1 MSFGRKLL
9 QGSGVLLLANILAKV
24 LSLLTLPYLT
34 TQLSPQIYGEAAL
47 VSTLIS
53 LLSVIALAGMDMS
66 YSRAFLGTE
75 GANTEQVEVL
85 IWRQGMVHSLLAGA
99 VGALLWYVYALRHAE
114 LHSQFA
120 ILVGLGVSGSL
131 LSSLAQTRARL
142 QSRYNRLALA
152 VFFSAALSYGVMLWL
167 AGSAEVS
174 EYALVSGYV
183 AVYLLLIIM
192 LGVPV
197 SGWFRNKSEA
207 MDTAAAKSILM
218 VGLPGIITAPAYWV
232 ISSADR
238 WFLNAYADIATVGVY
253 AVAVSIGTVGMML
266 NNAVLSAWVPE
277 IVREYETN
285 TEQAHVAIGS
295 VQSLIIVGYALVWLW
310 VCVLA
315 PDLIALLV
323 DIRFHGAVQFVP
335 WLAAGVFFYGCNHLF
350 NSSML
355 LKRKMHITAAIWILA
370 LAWSLVGNYL
380 FVRTYGAEAA
390 AIVQAFAFAIAAL
403 FMAVLAYRSYATNWL
418 TLTLCVKLLAIASM
432 AYLATFLPQ
441 LPLVA
446 GLLAKLLFLA
456 VFSLVLAAWCL
467 PKHYTKLKKA
477 IKKKVAIKEA
487 AAPCE

>member
-9 QGSGVLLLANILAKV
+9 QGSGVLLLANILAKA

-66 YSRAFLGTE
+66 YSRAFFGTE
-75 GANTEQVEVL
+75 GANTEQVEAL
-85 IWRQGMVHSLLAGA
+85 IWRQGMVNALLAGA

-131 LSSLAQTRARL
+131 LSALAQTRARL

-152 VFFSAALSYGVMLWL
+152 VFFSATLSYGVMLWL

-183 AVYLLLIIM
+183 AVYLLLVIM
-192 LGVPV
+192 LGMPV

-207 MDTAAAKSILM
+207 MEPAAAKSILM

-238 WFLNAYADIATVGVY
+238 WFLNTYADIATVGVY
-253 AVAVSIGTVGMML
+253 AVAVSIGTVGIML
-266 NNAVLSAWVPE
+266 NNAVHSAWVPE

-285 TEQAHVAIGS
+285 TEQAHVVIGA

-323 DIRFHGAVQFVP
+323 DIRFYGAVQFVP

-355 LKRKMHITAAIWILA
+355 LKRKMNITAAIWILTFA
-370 LAWSLVGNYL
+370 GSLVGNYL
-380 FVRTYGAEAA
+380 LVPIYGAQAA
-390 AIVQAFAFAIAAL
+390 AIVQAFAFALAAL
-403 FMAVLAYRSYATNWL
+403 LMSFLAYRNYPTSWLTLSLVLKVMAVL
-418 TLTLCVKLLAIASM
+418 LCFYMINEIPKL
-432 AYLATFLPQ
+432 
-441 LPLVA
+441 
-446 GLLAKLLFLA
+446 GLLVSFVLKSVILA
-456 VFSLVLAAWCL
+456 FFTFVIGYWCL
-467 PKHYTKLKKA
+467 LDKDASITLNLPNKK
-477 IKKKVAIKEA
+477 
-487 AAPCE
+487 